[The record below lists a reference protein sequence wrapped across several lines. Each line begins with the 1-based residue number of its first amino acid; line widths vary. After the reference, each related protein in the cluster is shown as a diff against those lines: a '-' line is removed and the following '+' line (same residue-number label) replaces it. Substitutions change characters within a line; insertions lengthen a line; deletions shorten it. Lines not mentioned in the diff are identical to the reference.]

1 MLVFFKD
8 FAVLPNNTE
17 LKRYHCS
24 EIHAALLVFTFLVR
38 NVHSEKLHDEI
49 GSMSIMSFK
58 FCYCSK
64 PLFCSYLQ
72 CYKKNFKS
80 SEQVVVVL
88 DIWSFENMVSEN
100 FCGSDL
106 NAEYMVRFKE
116 WNGMLTSFFNTLSLI
131 AWRRGHSKSGM
142 ICPFRI
148 WEYILNH
155 FF

>member
-1 MLVFFKD
+1 
-8 FAVLPNNTE
+8 
-17 LKRYHCS
+17 
-24 EIHAALLVFTFLVR
+24 
-38 NVHSEKLHDEI
+38 
-49 GSMSIMSFK
+49 MSFK

-155 FF
+155 FFLKNKLLRFWMVNQVLVISKMVTESRGFWLLPPLWQNSN

>member
-1 MLVFFKD
+1 
-8 FAVLPNNTE
+8 
-17 LKRYHCS
+17 
-24 EIHAALLVFTFLVR
+24 
-38 NVHSEKLHDEI
+38 
-49 GSMSIMSFK
+49 MSFK

-80 SEQVVVVL
+80 SEQVVVVVL

-106 NAEYMVRFKE
+106 NAEFMVRFKE

-155 FF
+155 FFFKNKLLRFWMVNQVLVISKMVTESRGFWLLPPLWQNSN

>member
-1 MLVFFKD
+1 
-8 FAVLPNNTE
+8 
-17 LKRYHCS
+17 
-24 EIHAALLVFTFLVR
+24 
-38 NVHSEKLHDEI
+38 
-49 GSMSIMSFK
+49 MSFK

-148 WEYILNH
+148 WEYVLNN
-155 FF
+155 FFKNKLLRFWMVNQVLVISKMVTESRGFWLLPPLWQNSN